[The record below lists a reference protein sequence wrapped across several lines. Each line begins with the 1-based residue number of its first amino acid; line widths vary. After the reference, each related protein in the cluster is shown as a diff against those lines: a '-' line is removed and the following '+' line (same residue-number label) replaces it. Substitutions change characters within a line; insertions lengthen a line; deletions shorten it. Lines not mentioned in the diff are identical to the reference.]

1 MKNVNSLLAVN
12 ISEKRKKMGLTQEEL
27 AEKLG
32 VTFQAVSKWET
43 AKAAPDISF
52 LPELADIFKC
62 TIDELFSRANDNSQ
76 VVKSSATLFS
86 AVTEK
91 R

>member
-27 AEKLG
+27 AQKLG

-62 TIDELFSRANDNSQ
+62 SIDELFSRPNDNSQ

-86 AVTEK
+86 VK
-91 R
+91 IGG

>member
-1 MKNVNSLLAVN
+1 MKNVNSLLAAN

-62 TIDELFSRANDNSQ
+62 TIDELFSRTSDSHR
-76 VVKSSATLFS
+76 VVKSSANLFS
-86 AVTEK
+86 SSVEK
-91 R
+91 G